1 MARPSI
7 FPSCPLLGL
16 FFLVTGSSEDIK
28 WACDTKENNA
38 LKANILATSNISLK
52 RL

>member
-1 MARPSI
+1 MVRPSI
-7 FPSCPLLGL
+7 FPSYPLLSL
-16 FFLVTGSSEDIK
+16 FFLVTGSSEDTE
-28 WACDTKENNA
+28 WACDTRENKA